1 MWRDLTPSR
10 SPVGAPS
17 EGCWS
22 GRWYWLFGDYGVIWK
37 HVRKRLVRTLIIIGE
52 TWLISIAELS
62 LLSVLVVVY
71 LGARSTRIPEHGTPM
86 QDDAASPIGHDAHLS
101 DHRHP
106 DQSSG
111 PGTRNRKPHEH
122 GGTGRSGP
130 APVHSVPKYEGG
142 RVSASDVEDSSIGTR
157 GLVWATSERNYR

>member
-1 MWRDLTPSR
+1 M
-10 SPVGAPS
+10 
-17 EGCWS
+17 
-22 GRWYWLFGDYGVIWK
+22 
-37 HVRKRLVRTLIIIGE
+37 RTLIIIGE